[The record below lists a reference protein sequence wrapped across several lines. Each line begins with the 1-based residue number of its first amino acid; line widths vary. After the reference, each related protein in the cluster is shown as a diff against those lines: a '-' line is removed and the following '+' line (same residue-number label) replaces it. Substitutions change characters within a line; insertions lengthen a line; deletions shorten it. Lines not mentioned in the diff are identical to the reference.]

1 MFGVAVATANIF
13 FVKTA
18 QDWQI
23 RQDLECKVIMFV
35 LYVVSVRGYCRHL
48 PTPKT
53 FLVLFLF

>member
-13 FVKTA
+13 FVKPA

-35 LYVVSVRGYCRHL
+35 L
-48 PTPKT
+48 
-53 FLVLFLF
+53 